1 MFWTSYNS
9 IDSTVVDGSVSRAGM
24 DGWDPS
30 VIVTG
35 LGVPYGIAIDFQ
47 SSRLYWADGGYN
59 RVQSSNLEGT
69 DIQTV
74 ITLPRDSVPFG
85 IALHGGRIY
94 CTNWITKRLQ
104 SFTTAGQDVRV
115 LHEDSNNLKHLAVI
129 SSRSDLPRNRTNHC
143 ANQQCP
149 KLCVLTRTS
158 FRCVP

>member
-9 IDSTVVDGSVSRAGM
+9 TDRAVSDGSVSRSGM
-24 DGWDPS
+24 DGRDLS
-30 VIVTG
+30 VIVTE
-35 LGVPYGIAIDFQ
+35 LGYPKGIAIDFQ
-47 SSRLYWADGGYN
+47 SSRLYWADSGYN
-59 RVQSSNLEGT
+59 RVQSSNLGGT

-74 ITLPRDSVPFG
+74 FQLPTDSGVFG

-94 CTNWITKRLQ
+94 CTDWKSKQLQ
-104 SFTTAGQDVRV
+104 SFTMAGQDVRM
-115 LHEDSNNLKHLAVI
+115 LHEDTQRLQHLAII

-149 KLCVLTRTS
+149 KLCVLTRIS